1 MKKWTEKELDFLK
14 TNYPE
19 RGRLWCAEQLSRGEG
34 SIRQKAS
41 ELKLTINQSS
51 PFFKEWQSRAA
62 KTKIG
67 KKRPD
72 QALVLKNLHDQGKL
86 EKTEQQKLKIS
97 KSIKLWHQE
106 NQHPRGMLGKK
117 HSEQVKK
124 IISEKST
131 NIAKEMSL
139 EKRIGITLK
148 AMKTKEKNG
157 TMSLPRQKTTWK
169 SGWREIGGSKKFYRS
184 RWEANYARYLQ
195 WLKETS
201 RIKDWKHECKTFWF
215 DGVKRGT
222 VSYLP
227 DFWVQEIDESES
239 YHEVKGW
246 MDDKSKT
253 KIKRMAKYH
262 PDVKLIVITGKE
274 YKVLE
279 SSLSSIIPEWES

>member
-72 QALVLKNLHDQGKL
+72 QALVLKKLHDQGKL

-169 SGWREIGGSKKFYRS
+169 SGWREIGGNKKFYRS

>member
-1 MKKWTEKELDFLK
+1 MKKWIEKELDFLK

-72 QALVLKNLHDQGKL
+72 QALVLKKLHDQGRL

-131 NIAKEMSL
+131 NIAKEMSPK
-139 EKRIGITLK
+139 KRIGITLK

-169 SGWREIGGSKKFYRS
+169 SGWREIGGNKKFYRS

>member
-169 SGWREIGGSKKFYRS
+169 SGWREIGGNKKFYRS

>member
-131 NIAKEMSL
+131 NIAKEMSP

-169 SGWREIGGSKKFYRS
+169 SGWREIGGNKKFYRS

>member
-72 QALVLKNLHDQGKL
+72 QALVLKKLHDQGKL

-131 NIAKEMSL
+131 NIAKEMSP

-157 TMSLPRQKTTWK
+157 TMSLPKQKTTWK
-169 SGWREIGGSKKFYRS
+169 SGWREIGGNKKFYRS

>member
-1 MKKWTEKELDFLK
+1 
-14 TNYPE
+14 
-19 RGRLWCAEQLSRGEG
+19 LWCAEQLSRGEG

-72 QALVLKNLHDQGKL
+72 QALVLKKLHDQGKL

-131 NIAKEMSL
+131 NIAKEMSP

-169 SGWREIGGSKKFYRS
+169 SGWREIEGNKKFYRS